1 VTASLVT
8 AALAISAPV
17 IAMAGAGL
25 LAAIRPPGASVRSA
39 IQHFAAGILFYIV
52 AAELLPGAQ
61 HVDAGQVANPLPIG
75 IAFAVGVATM
85 FALRRFTSAKEE
97 TGITSISPASSTTIA
112 PVGSP
117 VVSEG
122 ISVPALA
129 GQVVEGLFDGLLLG
143 LGLAADSRIG
153 VLLAM
158 AMTLEHFSLGLAAA
172 VGLLRRGVSR
182 GGTISITAG
191 LSLAFVVGAV
201 TGGTALQGLS
211 GIQLAIGMAFAS
223 AAVLFFVTEELLVE
237 AHESGVTDWGVA
249 TFFAGFL
256 ALMMLD
262 LTLPA

>member
-1 VTASLVT
+1 MAASLLT
-8 AALAISAPV
+8 ATLAISAPV
-17 IAMAGAGL
+17 VSMAGAGI
-25 LAAIRPPGASVRSA
+25 LAAFRPPGASVRSA

-61 HVDAGQVANPLPIG
+61 HVDAGQAPNPLPIG
-75 IAFAVGVATM
+75 VAFAVGVAIM
-85 FALRRFTSAKEE
+85 FALRRLTSTKEE
-97 TGITSISPASSTTIA
+97 RAIPLASSNA
-112 PVGSP
+112 VPAGSSAA
-117 VVSEG
+117 SEG

-143 LGLAADSRIG
+143 LGLAADSRVG
-153 VLLAM
+153 ALLAV

-172 VGLLRRGVSR
+172 VDLLRRDVSR
-182 GGTISITAG
+182 VGTISITAG
-191 LSLAFVVGAV
+191 LSLAIVVGAV
-201 TGGTALQGLS
+201 TGGTALRGLA
-211 GIQLAIGMAFAS
+211 GNQLAIGMAFAS

-262 LTLPA
+262 LVIPA

>member
-1 VTASLVT
+1 MAASLMT

-17 IAMAGAGL
+17 IAMAGGGI
-25 LAAIRPPGASVRSA
+25 LAAFMPPVASVRSA

-61 HVDAGQVANPLPIG
+61 NVDAGQANNALLIG
-75 IAFAVGVATM
+75 IAFAAGVATM
-85 FALRRFTSAKEE
+85 FALRRLTSTKEE
-97 TGITSISPASSTTIA
+97 TGIPSISPPSSNA
-112 PVGSP
+112 VGLTGSS
-117 VVSEG
+117 VVAEG
-122 ISVPALA
+122 VSVPALA

-143 LGLAADSRIG
+143 LGLAADSRVG
-153 VLLAM
+153 ALLAV

-182 GGTISITAG
+182 VGTISITAG

-201 TGGTALQGLS
+201 TGGTALRGLS
-211 GIQLAIGMAFAS
+211 GIQLAAGMAFAS

-262 LTLPA
+262 LVIPA